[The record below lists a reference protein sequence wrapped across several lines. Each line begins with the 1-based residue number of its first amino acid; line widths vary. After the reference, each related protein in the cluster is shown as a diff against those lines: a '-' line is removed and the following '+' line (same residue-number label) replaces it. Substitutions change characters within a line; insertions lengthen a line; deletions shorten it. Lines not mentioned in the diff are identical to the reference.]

1 MNRIRFF
8 RRQANLTQEELGKTI
23 GTYTMKVHRYETGRI
38 KVPREMRNKLASVLG
53 LPLEVIF
60 PDSEV

>member
-38 KVPREMRNKLASVLG
+38 KVPRE
-53 LPLEVIF
+53 
-60 PDSEV
+60 